1 MDMRNLLL
9 YVFTVLGLVCIQ
21 SSDVVARTPKCGEI
35 DRRDIKD
42 IFSRAKDIKYYHD
55 ITEDLNNTCRT
66 LEAFEDWEDEQD
78 KSKISNK
85 FFKNSKNSII
95 SDIEHRFT
103 ILLRPLIIIDT
114 WFKVDTNS
122 LDERLKRIAKI
133 REAKKDIED
142 IQVDLSK
149 LRSDLRKLMY

>member
-1 MDMRNLLL
+1 MRNLLL
-9 YVFTVLGLVCIQ
+9 YVFAVLGLVCIQ

-35 DRRDIKD
+35 ARRDIKD
-42 IFSRAKDIKYYHD
+42 VFSRAKDIKYYHD

-66 LEAFEDWEDEQD
+66 LEAFENWEDGQD
-78 KSKISNK
+78 KSKVSNK
-85 FFKNSKNSII
+85 VFKKSKSGII

-114 WFKVDTNS
+114 WFKADTNNVT
-122 LDERLKRIAKI
+122 ERVKRLANI